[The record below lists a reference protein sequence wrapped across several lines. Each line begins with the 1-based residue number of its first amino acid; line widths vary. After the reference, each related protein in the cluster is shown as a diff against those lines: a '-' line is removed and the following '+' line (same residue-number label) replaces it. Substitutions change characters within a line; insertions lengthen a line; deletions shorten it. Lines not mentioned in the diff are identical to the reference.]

1 MTEFSQIV
9 AVVAAGFACG
19 FINTLAGSGSLI
31 TLPLLIFL
39 GLPAP
44 VANGTNRVA
53 IVIQNI
59 VAVTSFRAQKVL
71 DVKPAVR
78 YAVPAV
84 FGAIIG
90 ARIAVGLDAVQME
103 RIIGI
108 LMLAML
114 PFVFWK
120 PKTWLENK
128 VGDASE
134 RSLVSVVIIFF
145 LIGAYGGF
153 VQGLGWLTTE
163 ELRYSDKG
171 TLLSYSP
178 TTYKIPNISD
188 IPEHF
193 HVEFVQ
199 NPEHKINIRRSKAV
213 GEPPLMLSLS
223 VWVAVKHA
231 LTCAAE
237 NSIPQL
243 NIPATGE
250 EILKCLTEIQGL
262 GGFDTGNSE
271 IPLIALP

>member
-90 ARIAVGLDAVQME
+90 ARIAVGVDAVQME

-120 PKTWLENK
+120 PKTWLESK
-128 VGDASE
+128 VGDATE
-134 RSLVSVVIIFF
+134 RSMASVVIIFF

-153 VQGLGWLTTE
+153 VQAGVGIFLLMGIVFAGQVDLVRGNAIKVFIVLCFTVFALAVFLINGYVDWRIGL
-163 ELRYSDKG
+163 
-171 TLLSYSP
+171 TLAAGNAAGAMVASRL
-178 TTYKIPNISD
+178 
-188 IPEHF
+188 
-193 HVEFVQ
+193 
-199 NPEHKINIRRSKAV
+199 
-213 GEPPLMLSLS
+213 
-223 VWVAVKHA
+223 AVKR
-231 LTCAAE
+231 
-237 NSIPQL
+237 
-243 NIPATGE
+243 GE
-250 EILKCLTEIQGL
+250 AFVRWVLLLAILMGASKLL
-262 GGFDTGNSE
+262 GF
-271 IPLIALP
+271 AFV